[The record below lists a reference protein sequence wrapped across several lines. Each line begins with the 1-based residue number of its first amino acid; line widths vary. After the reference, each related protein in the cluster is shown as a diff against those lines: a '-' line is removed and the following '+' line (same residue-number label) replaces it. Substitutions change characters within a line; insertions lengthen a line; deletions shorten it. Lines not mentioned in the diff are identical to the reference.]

1 MACRMIV
8 NIVSNNPTEKMRT
21 SPIHV
26 FHEYH
31 RPYFVPSNHAEY
43 TFIELDFHGPSD
55 FRVEEFQNGV

>member
-1 MACRMIV
+1 MIV

-21 SPIHV
+21 SPVHV
-26 FHEYH
+26 FHEYL

-55 FRVEEFQNGV
+55 FRVE